1 MGPPGIWGGMVGPAD
16 PIAEFEQA
24 FDKRIRFF
32 LATLVV
38 GFLVPLGFLSYLF
51 LAVPGT
57 FGAWFF
63 VYVTAELVA
72 TAVFIR
78 WFRTRLERAKNLPR
92 AMRHRLAPSGVGKSP
107 TVVFDNGLV
116 MTSGFQFRL
125 FGSPM
130 GGTMIPTSEEVP
142 RLVRGMVRMR
152 SVLRVFR
159 NHGPEP
165 LRARLD
171 SIQQALKAR
180 FSNLIVALPRPLSPS
195 DPQRPSWVSTAAF
208 STSPLDSERILAQ
221 IDPLASLLEDAA
233 AMGRDLGARTPA
245 ALRPRSG

>member
-1 MGPPGIWGGMVGPAD
+1 
-16 PIAEFEQA
+16 
-24 FDKRIRFF
+24 
-32 LATLVV
+32 
-38 GFLVPLGFLSYLF
+38 
-51 LAVPGT
+51 
-57 FGAWFF
+57 
-63 VYVTAELVA
+63 
-72 TAVFIR
+72 
-78 WFRTRLERAKNLPR
+78 
-92 AMRHRLAPSGVGKSP
+92 
-107 TVVFDNGLV
+107 
-116 MTSGFQFRL
+116 
-125 FGSPM
+125 
-130 GGTMIPTSEEVP
+130 MIPTSEEVP

-152 SVLRVFR
+152 SVLRVFC

-180 FSNLIVALPRPLSPS
+180 FSNLIVALPRPLSPP